1 MQDSSFKNKRF
12 PFYSEISFYLI
23 CFGSFYLRTIGVD
36 GGGKRQPKSV
46 QIKKKNYLKKKKKI
60 KNKNACEKC
69 KKCVITKKPKIF
81 FRTLQI
87 FFSIRE
93 FRKVFILLEFVRV
106 ILATVFLF
114 FFYFYVTRWS

>member
-46 QIKKKNYLKKKKKI
+46 QIKKNYLKKKIKI
-60 KNKNACEKC
+60 KM
-69 KKCVITKKPKIF
+69 
-81 FRTLQI
+81 
-87 FFSIRE
+87 
-93 FRKVFILLEFVRV
+93 RV
-106 ILATVFLF
+106 KSAKSV
-114 FFYFYVTRWS
+114 

>member
-46 QIKKKNYLKKKKKI
+46 QIKKKNYLKKKKKKLKI
-60 KNKNACEKC
+60 KM
-69 KKCVITKKPKIF
+69 
-81 FRTLQI
+81 
-87 FFSIRE
+87 
-93 FRKVFILLEFVRV
+93 RV
-106 ILATVFLF
+106 KSAKSV
-114 FFYFYVTRWS
+114 